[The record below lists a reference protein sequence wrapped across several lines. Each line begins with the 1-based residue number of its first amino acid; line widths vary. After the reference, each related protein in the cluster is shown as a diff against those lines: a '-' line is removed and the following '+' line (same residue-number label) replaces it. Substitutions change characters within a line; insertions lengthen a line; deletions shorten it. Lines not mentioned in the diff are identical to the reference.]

1 MDFTSSL
8 ADPDVWMRPSI
19 LPNGEEYYEYILV
32 YVDDLLIISHRGIEI
47 LELLTSKYQYRLK
60 DVGPPSRYLGAIVGR
75 YDKNGRK
82 TWYMS
87 AKDYLSKA
95 LPVVEE
101 HYGSLNKYKADTPLP
116 PNYHPEDDRSP
127 FLKDEEI
134 SLYQSFIGTLRWG
147 VELGRIELTF
157 AVSLMS
163 RFSTAPRT
171 DHMQKLLHMFSYIKR
186 HLDSKLVFDAGTRD
200 WSHINFLQHDWNEFY
215 PDAMETMPPNAPEPR
230 GRAVQLN
237 MFCDAAHA
245 NDHVTR
251 RSTTGLVIFILGT
264 PILWY
269 SKRQNTIE
277 TSTFGSEFVALKIA
291 TELLEG
297 LRYRLRMMGIPLQ
310 GTCNTFCDN
319 GSVVNNVSDPT
330 STLTKKHNAV
340 AYHKGRESVAAGTQR
355 IAHEMG
361 KFNLSDV
368 LTKNL
373 SVYKHKA
380 CCCCLLHLLFV
391 LQFNYFITS
400 TIIIDLRG
408 LLKYHVPKRFLV
420 FPNVLHTSILNL

>member
-1 MDFTSSL
+1 LHAIRLAGWDLQVEWKDGSNSWLSLKDLKNSNSVDVAQYAKDNRIDQEPAFDWWVHDVLKRRERLIKMARSHRLKTGYKFGLRVPETVDEAMEIDRINGNTLWQDAIEKEMQNVYIAFDIRTESQAPPGYKLIPHRIIFEIKMDFTRKARLVAGGHKTDPPAQLTYSSVVSRESVRIGFLIAAMYDLDPQAADIGNAYLNATTKEKYYIITGPEFGELERGKIALIVRALYGLKSSGAMWRAHFAATLRDMDFTSSL

-171 DHMQKLLHMFSYIKR
+171 DHMQKLLH
-186 HLDSKLVFDAGTRD
+186 V
-200 WSHINFLQHDWNEFY
+200 
-215 PDAMETMPPNAPEPR
+215 
-230 GRAVQLN
+230 
-237 MFCDAAHA
+237 
-245 NDHVTR
+245 
-251 RSTTGLVIFILGT
+251 
-264 PILWY
+264 
-269 SKRQNTIE
+269 
-277 TSTFGSEFVALKIA
+277 
-291 TELLEG
+291 
-297 LRYRLRMMGIPLQ
+297 
-310 GTCNTFCDN
+310 
-319 GSVVNNVSDPT
+319 
-330 STLTKKHNAV
+330 
-340 AYHKGRESVAAGTQR
+340 
-355 IAHEMG
+355 
-361 KFNLSDV
+361 
-368 LTKNL
+368 
-373 SVYKHKA
+373 
-380 CCCCLLHLLFV
+380 
-391 LQFNYFITS
+391 
-400 TIIIDLRG
+400 
-408 LLKYHVPKRFLV
+408 
-420 FPNVLHTSILNL
+420 